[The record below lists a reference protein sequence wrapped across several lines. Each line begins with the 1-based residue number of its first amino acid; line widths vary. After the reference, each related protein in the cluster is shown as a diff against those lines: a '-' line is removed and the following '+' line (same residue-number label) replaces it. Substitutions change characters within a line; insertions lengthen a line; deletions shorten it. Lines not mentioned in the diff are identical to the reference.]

1 MEDVYAAKPWLKH
14 YDKNVPEKLDYPSL
28 AYADVLKKAFRE
40 VPTRVAVHYMGREI
54 TYREL
59 DGLSNRFARFL
70 METGCRSGDVVGS
83 HLPNIP
89 ASYIGSA
96 GIQKAGCIFTGVS
109 PLLTAE
115 ELAYQLNDSGAKV
128 LVTVDLLFPTVAKAI
143 DKTGVK
149 IVVVAS
155 VFDYFPQEI
164 PATPVTPVPGI
175 EVLSFKDAIASMP
188 DDPVDVHIDPAAP
201 CLMMYTGG
209 TTGPPKGAL
218 LTNNNIVHHIVQLNP
233 WVQLQMGEHVV
244 LSAFP
249 MFHQAGNFIVMWNL
263 AMGSTLVAIPNPRDL
278 QYIVKAI
285 ETYKPTV
292 IVNVPT
298 IFLELM
304 KLEEFRRLD
313 FSGVRF
319 FVSGASAFPAENII
333 EFEQIVGK
341 GMLIEVCG
349 MTETSPIL
357 LALPRDGLKKVGS
370 VGIPISDTEIKLV
383 DPGTGN
389 LVAIGE
395 PGEVVARGP
404 QVFSLGYHN
413 KPGETAN
420 TLREGWIYTGD
431 VAVMDEDGYFFIVDR
446 LKDMVSVSGFKVFT
460 REVDDV
466 LIGHPDI
473 DIAAT
478 IGLPDPKRP
487 GSEIVACAV
496 VLKPGRTGD
505 EAMRDKIAGFMKGKV
520 SPYKVPKII
529 RFMDAL
535 PMSAVGKVLKR
546 ELRKIMQDTP

>member
-14 YDKNVPEKLDYPSL
+14 YDKTVPEKLDYPTLS
-28 AYADVLKKAFRE
+28 YADALKKAFRE
-40 VPTRVAVHYMGREI
+40 VPSRVAVHYMGTEI

-70 METGCRSGDVVGS
+70 METGCRPGDVVGS

-128 LVTVDLLFPTVAKAI
+128 LVTVDLLFPTVAKAVE
-143 DKTGVK
+143 KTGVK

-155 VFDYFPQEI
+155 IFDYFPQDI
-164 PATPVTPVPGI
+164 PAAPVTPVPGI
-175 EVLSFKDAIASMP
+175 EVLGFKDAIASMP
-188 DDPVDVHIDPAAP
+188 DDPVDVSIDPAAP

-285 ETYKPTV
+285 ETYRPTV

-304 KLEEFRRLD
+304 KLDEFRRLD

-319 FVSGASAFPAENII
+319 FVSGASAFPAENIL
-333 EFEQIVGK
+333 EFEQLVGK

-349 MTETSPIL
+349 MPEPSPIL
-357 LALPRDGLKKVGS
+357 LALPRAGRKKVGS

-389 LVAIGE
+389 LAAIGE
-395 PGEVVARGP
+395 PGEVVAGGP
-404 QVFSLGYHN
+404 RFFRWGITTS
-413 KPGETAN
+413 PG
-420 TLREGWIYTGD
+420 
-431 VAVMDEDGYFFIVDR
+431 
-446 LKDMVSVSGFKVFT
+446 
-460 REVDDV
+460 
-466 LIGHPDI
+466 
-473 DIAAT
+473 
-478 IGLPDPKRP
+478 KRP
-487 GSEIVACAV
+487 TPSGRAGSTR
-496 VLKPGRTGD
+496 GTWRSWTRT
-505 EAMRDKIAGFMKGKV
+505 ATSSSWIA
-520 SPYKVPKII
+520 
-529 RFMDAL
+529 
-535 PMSAVGKVLKR
+535 
-546 ELRKIMQDTP
+546 